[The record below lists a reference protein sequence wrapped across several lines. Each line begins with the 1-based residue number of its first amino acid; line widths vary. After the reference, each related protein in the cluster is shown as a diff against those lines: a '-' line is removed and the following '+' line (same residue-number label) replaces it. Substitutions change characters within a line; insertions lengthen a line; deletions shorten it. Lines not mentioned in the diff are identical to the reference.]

1 MLTRR
6 RLGASLV
13 EWVVVVVVVVG
24 VLGAAAL
31 GIATAAQGKA
41 TGVQTWI
48 SNLANP

>member
-1 MLTRR
+1 MLNKKQT
-6 RLGASLV
+6 GASLV

-41 TGVQTWI
+41 GSVETWI
-48 SNLANP
+48 SGLSIP